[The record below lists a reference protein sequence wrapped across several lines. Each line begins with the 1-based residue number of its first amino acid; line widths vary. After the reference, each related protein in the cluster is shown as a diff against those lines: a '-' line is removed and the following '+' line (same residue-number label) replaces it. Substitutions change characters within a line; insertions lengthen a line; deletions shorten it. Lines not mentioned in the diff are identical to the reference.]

1 MTTAWALAVRGQIGA
16 AVAANLG
23 GTALLGAALAAAAC
37 AAAAAI
43 TGRRL
48 FARPNLRWILGLG
61 TAWLI
66 VTLLD
71 WVRRLAW
78 G

>member
-1 MTTAWALAVRGQIGA
+1 MTTAWAYAIRGQIGA

-23 GTALLGAALAAAAC
+23 GTVLLGAALATAAY
-37 AAAAAI
+37 AAAAAA

-48 FARPNLRWILGLG
+48 FARPNWQWTLGLG

-71 WVRRLAW
+71 WARRLAA